1 MELTSKQRAWLRSQA
16 QTLDTIFQVGKG
28 GVNENMLKQIEDAL
42 EARELIKCKTLENC
56 EYTAKEAG
64 EGIAAAV
71 DAELVQVIGY
81 KFVLFKI
88 SSTNR
93 KYNVTE
99 MKIIEKET
107 TKKKPISGKGAAKS
121 GVKGSTK
128 GSTKGASSDKKPS
141 YQITKRK

>member
-1 MELTSKQRAWLRSQA
+1 MELSSKQRAWLRSQA

-42 EARELIKCKTLENC
+42 EARELIKCKTLDNC
-56 EYTAKEAG
+56 EYSTKEAG

-71 DAELVQVIGY
+71 DAELVQVIGS

-93 KYNVTE
+93 KYNVSE
-99 MKIIEKET
+99 MKLIEKEAST
-107 TKKKPISGKGAAKS
+107 PKKKTYGTKPAAK
-121 GVKGSTK
+121 GT
-128 GSTKGASSDKKPS
+128 DKKKTS
-141 YQITKRK
+141 YTVTKRK

>member
-1 MELTSKQRAWLRSQA
+1 MELSSKQRAWLRSQA

-42 EARELIKCKTLENC
+42 EARELIKCKTLDNC
-56 EYTAKEAG
+56 EYSTKEAG

-71 DAELVQVIGY
+71 EAELVQVIGS

-93 KYNVTE
+93 KYNVSE
-99 MKIIEKET
+99 MKLIEKET
-107 TKKKPISGKGAAKS
+107 AAPKKKTTGTKPLQKS
-121 GVKGSTK
+121 M
-128 GSTKGASSDKKPS
+128 DKKKTS
-141 YQITKRK
+141 YSITKRK

>member
-1 MELTSKQRAWLRSQA
+1 MELSSKQRAWLRSQA

-42 EARELIKCKTLENC
+42 EARELIKCKTLDNC
-56 EYTAKEAG
+56 EYTTKEAG

-71 DAELVQVIGY
+71 EAELVQVIGS

-93 KYNVTE
+93 RYNVSD
-99 MKIIEKET
+99 MKLIEKET
-107 TKKKPISGKGAAKS
+107 TPAKKKTAPGKSSPGNAK
-121 GVKGSTK
+121 KT
-128 GSTKGASSDKKPS
+128 S
-141 YQITKRK
+141 YSITKRK